1 VDANVLACESDK
13 TGIFNIACGRRI
25 TINQLVDMINE
36 ILGKNIE
43 PVYQDP
49 RPGDIKHSLADI
61 SRARTF
67 GYEPESDFK
76 EELRETIKWF
86 SNGSI

>member
-1 VDANVLACESDK
+1 MVQPGGFKCY
-13 TGIFNIACGRRI
+13 
-25 TINQLVDMINE
+25 
-36 ILGKNIE
+36 
-43 PVYQDP
+43 VYMDP

-76 EELRETIKWF
+76 EELKETIRWF

>member
-1 VDANVLACESDK
+1 
-13 TGIFNIACGRRI
+13 
-25 TINQLVDMINE
+25 MINE
-36 ILGKNIE
+36 ILGKDIE
-43 PVYQDP
+43 PVYIEP

-76 EELRETIKWF
+76 EELRETIRWF
-86 SNGSI
+86 GNGSI

>member
-1 VDANVLACESDK
+1 
-13 TGIFNIACGRRI
+13 
-25 TINQLVDMINE
+25 MINE

-43 PVYQDP
+43 PVYMDT

-76 EELRETIKWF
+76 EELKETIRWF
-86 SNGSI
+86 SKGSI